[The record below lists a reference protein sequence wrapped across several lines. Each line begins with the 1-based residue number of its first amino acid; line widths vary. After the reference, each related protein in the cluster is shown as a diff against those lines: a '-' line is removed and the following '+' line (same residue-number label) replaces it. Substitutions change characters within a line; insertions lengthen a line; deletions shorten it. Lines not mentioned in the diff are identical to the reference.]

1 MSGCLAF
8 VLLFALHAPSSIPC
22 CVEISENASIPFL
35 LLLAP
40 LRQFIGLGALLVFLL
55 SKRLMEG
62 EKERRRRGPLCS
74 SIFQS
79 QKGLLGGER
88 WSEGSSASFI

>member
-35 LLLAP
+35 SWLAP

-62 EKERRRRGPLCS
+62 EKERWGLFAPPFS
-74 SIFQS
+74 NPK
-79 QKGLLGGER
+79 KGYFALFSFEDGREE
-88 WSEGSSASFI
+88 SEFI